1 MKRSEIFVCL
11 PNFSGGGAERV
22 MTLVAHLLSSKSS
35 YVPNKNLSD
44 QNLPT
49 IASTIPSQKQSFTN
63 QKWGLLH
70 ETKSDF
76 IVTCVVLNDD
86 GPLKSAVSE
95 SCEIVNLKIP
105 SARSAIA
112 SLVKLFR
119 QRKPKIVI
127 STLAYFNFVI
137 VMALLVSRHEPKR
150 TIIREANVP
159 RSTLDTF
166 PLRYVGPFLYRW
178 LYNRSDI
185 VICNSREI
193 SDQLVALGVE
203 RSRLALIPNPIDVDF
218 VRKQALESINLP
230 IFLDPSLALL
240 ISVGRLTKQKG
251 MDRLINW
258 VAAMG
263 VKANLLIIGQGP
275 ERGNLEYSIESN
287 GLTGR
292 AKIIDFQDNPF
303 PYMSNADAI
312 LLGSRWEGLPNVAL
326 EAMALG
332 KQVVA
337 TTHCGGL
344 LDIKHLLDDQALV
357 IAGTDEEYIKILDR
371 VANQHGST
379 RNAKKITHSGNQL
392 ADSKLPSNYTL
403 ESVMKKYEAAIFGR

>member
-1 MKRSEIFVCL
+1 MF
-11 PNFSGGGAERV
+11 F
-22 MTLVAHLLSSKSS
+22 
-35 YVPNKNLSD
+35 
-44 QNLPT
+44 
-49 IASTIPSQKQSFTN
+49 PSQKQSFTN

-159 RSTLDTF
+159 RSTLDAF

-218 VRKQALESINLP
+218 VRKQAL
-230 IFLDPSLALL
+230 A
-240 ISVGRLTKQKG
+240 GRC
-251 MDRLINW
+251 
-258 VAAMG
+258 A
-263 VKANLLIIGQGP
+263 
-275 ERGNLEYSIESN
+275 
-287 GLTGR
+287 
-292 AKIIDFQDNPF
+292 
-303 PYMSNADAI
+303 
-312 LLGSRWEGLPNVAL
+312 SR
-326 EAMALG
+326 
-332 KQVVA
+332 
-337 TTHCGGL
+337 
-344 LDIKHLLDDQALV
+344 
-357 IAGTDEEYIKILDR
+357 
-371 VANQHGST
+371 
-379 RNAKKITHSGNQL
+379 
-392 ADSKLPSNYTL
+392 
-403 ESVMKKYEAAIFGR
+403 